1 MANLFNYDVNLQP
14 AVMDIRSETLEP
26 ISSSTMRYV
35 FRLDQAGE
43 LDSNSVLLFKPLLAA
58 NDANREHNQRVNPW
72 GGGLLA
78 IKRAIFQVGDY
89 ILNDIQDVGRISNL
103 VDMGTINS
111 SNNSKYNGHYFKNNT
126 QFKVL
131 ESGGT
136 DGVNLAG
143 GTESQAGGA
152 GTIVYDRNRSGM
164 DFGIVHNNAVQGKV
178 NNCVITNN
186 VDTNHQI
193 GIPLGNLFPCLK
205 GQNIP
210 LFLFQ
215 DYRILITIE
224 FATCENWVN
233 MAHKGTN
240 HHSQISIAGDVV
252 PTEVKLQVDYIIN
265 PSEIQNKQREMTN
278 AQGGLNLA
286 FPDIIKVEKQIAAAG
301 ANDAANSGLTQ
312 NVEHRIGMDN
322 KEVHSIYM
330 LKKIDRNNPSNYDK
344 IFLNARCDGMD
355 VEEYNV
361 NIDGVDVFQEA
372 KWNPSSQYDELTNC
386 LGDNLKVPRPVFF
399 NDCNTYMSRLADATG
414 GLLGKLK
421 PLCLDLKNGNGG
433 VVGGG
438 RSIGAYPIIW
448 KYQRKP
454 TARVLNKAGAGNEA
468 GELVGRLNDALSVDY
483 FVYCSRTANITST
496 PSGTSVMVAY

>member
-1 MANLFNYDVNLQP
+1 MTNLFDYNVNLQP

-43 LDSNSVLLFKPLLAA
+43 LDSNSVLLFKPLLSGNGA
-58 NDANREHNQRVNPW
+58 NKQHNQRVSPW

-111 SNNSKYNGHYFKNNT
+111 SNNSKYNGHYFKNNF
-126 QFKVL
+126 QYKVL

-143 GTESQAGGA
+143 GTETQAGGA
-152 GTIVYDRNRSGM
+152 GTIVYDRHRSGM
-164 DFGIVHNNAVQGKV
+164 DFGIVNNDAVNGKV
-178 NNCVITNN
+178 NNCIITNDVN
-186 VDTNHQI
+186 TNHQI

-224 FATCENWVN
+224 FHTAEKYVN
-233 MAHKGTN
+233 MANKTTN
-240 HHSQISIAGDVV
+240 NNSQIAIAGDVL
-252 PTEVKLQVDYIIN
+252 PSEVKLQVDYIIN
-265 PSEIQNKQREMTN
+265 PSEIQNKQREQTN

-286 FPDIIKVEKQIAAAG
+286 FPDIIKVEKQIPAVAG
-301 ANDAANSGLTQ
+301 GGHANSGIVQ
-312 NVEHRIGMDN
+312 KVEHRIGMDN

-330 LKKIDRNNPSNYDK
+330 LKKLDRANPDK
-344 IFLNARCDGMD
+344 LDRLFLNARCDGMD
-355 VEEYNV
+355 IEEYNV
-361 NIDGVDVFQEA
+361 NIDGVDVFQEN
-372 KWNPSSQYDELTNC
+372 KYSPSSQYDELTNC
-386 LGDNLKVPRPVFF
+386 LGDTLKVPRPVYF
-399 NDCNTYMSRLADATG
+399 NDANTYMNRLADSAG
-414 GLLGKLK
+414 GLLGKYK

-438 RSIGAYPIIW
+438 RSIGAYPIIF
-448 KYQRKP
+448 KYERRP
-454 TARVLNKAGAGNEA
+454 TTAVINKAGAGNEA
-468 GELVGRLNDALSVDY
+468 GNLIEDLNGALSVDY